1 MFVRKLTNEIVIIIG
16 NENMTKLFTLTLPG
30 LLTKDIWMFHEGKHP

>member
-16 NENMTKLFTLTLPG
+16 NENMIKFFILILFG
-30 LLTKDIWMFHEGKHP
+30 LLIKDIWMFYEGKYF